1 MRSEKEIRDMLK
13 AVYDEMVTLNE
24 NPPLELGE
32 YTVKMDMFEYMRDT
46 LKWVLGESKNLDS
59 IPY

>member
-1 MRSEKEIRDMLK
+1 MRSEKEIRDMLE
-13 AVYDEMVTLNE
+13 AVHDEMIILNE

-32 YTVKMDMFEYMRDT
+32 YTVKMDMLEYMRDT
-46 LKWVLGESKNLDS
+46 LKWVLGESKNLDF